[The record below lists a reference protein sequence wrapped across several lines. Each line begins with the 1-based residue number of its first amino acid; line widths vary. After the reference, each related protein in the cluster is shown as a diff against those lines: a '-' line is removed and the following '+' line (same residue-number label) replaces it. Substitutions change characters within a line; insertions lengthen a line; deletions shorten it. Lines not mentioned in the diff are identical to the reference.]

1 MSGAEFERRDRRD
14 RSNGD
19 ELIPR
24 VSRETIDIVKM
35 EFLNAEH
42 GSGDLVET
50 YLERISRVNPEVAGY
65 IAGLAQQ
72 IPEGLDSYWV
82 VQEGVL
88 VYRVLELE
96 FAQRGKEMPIV
107 QREIADSL
115 KMDPDQKERYF
126 SELASSLVTENYE
139 LRQELAF
146 SQFLLTWLPSKE
158 VPINQVA
165 RLVLESALG
174 VYGLIKAQAEEDRLS
189 SS

>member
-1 MSGAEFERRDRRD
+1 MSGAEFERRD

-24 VSRETIDIVKM
+24 VSRETIDIVNM

-72 IPEGLDSYWV
+72 IPEELYSSWV
-82 VQEGVL
+82 VHEGVL

-158 VPINQVA
+158 VPTNQVA
-165 RLVLESALG
+165 RLARESALG
-174 VYGLIKAQAEEDRLS
+174 VYALIQAQAKADRLS
-189 SS
+189 GL

>member
-1 MSGAEFERRDRRD
+1 
-14 RSNGD
+14 
-19 ELIPR
+19 
-24 VSRETIDIVKM
+24 M
-35 EFLNAEH
+35 EFLSAKYD
-42 GSGDLVET
+42 SGDLVET

-72 IPEGLDSYWV
+72 IPERKYSDYV
-82 VQEGVL
+82 AMEGIS
-88 VYRVLELE
+88 VYRLLELE
-96 FAQRGKEMPIV
+96 FARRGKEMPVV

-165 RLVLESALG
+165 RLALESALG
-174 VYGLIKAQAEEDRLS
+174 VYALIQAQAKADSRGGQIERPI
-189 SS
+189 